1 VSGTSLTVGQT
12 VARARTEAGLTV
24 TQVATSTRVRAAVI
38 EAIEKDDFRLCGGDV
53 YARGHLKSI
62 AGAVG
67 LDPVALAAQYDVE
80 RGTARAAVA
89 PVEPIEQPTTVS
101 ERTSAGDSLG
111 ALAGTLGASVSRGR
125 SGPNWSAVMALALAV
140 IVGAGVISFLS
151 NRPSSSGVAAEPSTS
166 ASSGSSPSSSP
177 STSSPSTKP
186 STPSTQPS
194 TPAATPSDVVAAA
207 DGVQVKLTVTGA
219 KSWIRATAGPGGK
232 TLYEGIVTQ
241 GMTKTF
247 RDKQKVSLVIG
258 NAGAVSLVVN
268 GRNLGQPGSGGQV
281 VKVNFGP
288 GDPTTTA
295 G

>member
-1 VSGTSLTVGQT
+1 MSETSLTVGQT
-12 VARARTEAGLTV
+12 VARARAEAGLTV

-38 EAIEKDDFRLCGGDV
+38 EAIEKDDFHLCGGDV

-62 AGAVG
+62 ASAVG
-67 LDPVALAAQYDVE
+67 LDPAALAAQYDAQ
-80 RGTARAAVA
+80 RGTARAAASV
-89 PVEPIEQPTTVS
+89 VEPIEQPTQVS

-125 SGPNWSAVMALALAV
+125 GGPNWSAVMALALVV

-151 NRPSSSGVAAEPSTS
+151 NRPSSSGVAAAPSTS
-166 ASSGSSPSSSP
+166 PTSGATPGTSPTT
-177 STSSPSTKP
+177 STPSTKP
-186 STPSTQPS
+186 TTPSSEPTTPTQSP
-194 TPAATPSDVVAAA
+194 TDVVAQA
-207 DGVQVKLTVTGA
+207 DGVTVKLTVTGA

-241 GMTKTF
+241 GTTKTF

-268 GRNLGQPGSGGQV
+268 GRDLGEPGSGGEV

>member
-1 VSGTSLTVGQT
+1 VSDTMPTVGQT
-12 VARARTEAGLTV
+12 VARARAAAGLTV
-24 TQVATSTRVRAAVI
+24 TQVAASTRVRAAVI

-62 AGAVG
+62 ATAVG
-67 LDPVALAAQYDVE
+67 LDPAALAAQYDDE
-80 RGTARAAVA
+80 RGTARAVA
-89 PVEPIEQPTTVS
+89 DPVAPIEQPTSVV
-101 ERTSAGDSLG
+101 ERTSAGDTIG

-140 IVGAGVISFLS
+140 VVGAGVISFLS
-151 NRPSSSGVAAEPSTS
+151 NRPSSSGVAAAPSTS
-166 ASSGSSPSSSP
+166 PSASA
-177 STSSPSTKP
+177 TS
-186 STPSTQPS
+186 STPSTAPTSPSSAPS
-194 TPAATPSDVVAAA
+194 TEPTSPAPSPSDVVAAA
-207 DGVQVKLTVTGA
+207 DGVVVKLTVTGA

-241 GMTKTF
+241 GTTKTF
-247 RDKQKVSLVIG
+247 RDKQKVALVIG

-268 GRNLGQPGSGGQV
+268 GRDLGEPGSGGQV
-281 VKVNFGP
+281 VKVTFGP

>member
-1 VSGTSLTVGQT
+1 
-12 VARARTEAGLTV
+12 
-24 TQVATSTRVRAAVI
+24 
-38 EAIEKDDFRLCGGDV
+38 
-53 YARGHLKSI
+53 
-62 AGAVG
+62 
-67 LDPVALAAQYDVE
+67 
-80 RGTARAAVA
+80 
-89 PVEPIEQPTTVS
+89 
-101 ERTSAGDSLG
+101 
-111 ALAGTLGASVSRGR
+111 
-125 SGPNWSAVMALALAV
+125 M
-140 IVGAGVISFLS
+140 
-151 NRPSSSGVAAEPSTS
+151 
-166 ASSGSSPSSSP
+166 
-177 STSSPSTKP
+177 
-186 STPSTQPS
+186 
-194 TPAATPSDVVAAA
+194 AAA

>member
-1 VSGTSLTVGQT
+1 MTVGQT
-12 VARARTEAGLTV
+12 VARARTDAGLTV
-24 TQVATSTRVRAAVI
+24 SQVAASTRVRAAVI

-67 LDPVALAAQYDVE
+67 LDPAALAAQYDAE
-80 RGTARAAVA
+80 RGTARASVA
-89 PVEPIEQPTTVS
+89 PVEPVEQPTQVS

-111 ALAGTLGASVSRGR
+111 ALAGTLGASVARTR
-125 SGPNWSAVMALALAV
+125 TGPNWSAVMALALAV

-151 NRPSSSGVAAEPSTS
+151 NRPSSSGVAAEPTTSPSS
-166 ASSGSSPSSSP
+166 ASSPSVAPTASSPSSKPTTPSSEPTTPSASP
-177 STSSPSTKP
+177 SE
-186 STPSTQPS
+186 
-194 TPAATPSDVVAAA
+194 VVAAA
-207 DGVQVKLTVTGA
+207 DGVTVKLTVTGA
-219 KSWIRATAGPGGK
+219 KSWIRATAGPGGR

-241 GMTKTF
+241 GTTKTF

-258 NAGAVSLVVN
+258 NAGAVSLFVN
-268 GRNLGQPGSGGQV
+268 GRNLGEPGSGGQV
-281 VKVNFGP
+281 VKVTFGP